1 MKARVHIYKGVVCL
15 VAMAAVAACGE
26 KKADDNIIVKKPVA
40 VAEKP
45 IQRVGDYQ
53 QERQF
58 EWNGS
63 TYTVAVERKADAQ
76 LPLVD
81 DGEGNR
87 YYDNRITVKIV
98 RQDGSEFFSRA
109 FTKQDFSAYVDE
121 AYKGGALLG
130 VVFDC
135 VDDGVLRFAASVGSP
150 DRTSDEYVPLVMKI
164 NRFGETS
171 VSRDTALDTTGEENG
186 AEAAADDDGV

>member
-1 MKARVHIYKGVVCL
+1 MKATEHIYKGAICL
-15 VAMAAVAACGE
+15 VAATALVACGE

-40 VAEKP
+40 VVKKT

-87 YYDNRITVKIV
+87 YYDNRITVRIV
-98 RQDGSEFFSRA
+98 RQDGSEFFSRS
-109 FTKQDFSAYVDE
+109 FTKQDFSAYVDG
-121 AYKGGALLG
+121 AYAGGALLG

-150 DRTSDEYVPLVMKI
+150 DRTSDEYVPLVLKI

-171 VSRDTALDTTGEENG
+171 VSRDTALDTAGDENG
-186 AEAAADDDGV
+186 TTEDADDDGV